1 VKRTLLL
8 LFQRQSQH
16 TRQERGQPNMHQS
29 LKHIVAAVLSLFLI
43 FGSVPA
49 FAAAPSSGNGSEL
62 ETISQ
67 GTGSAV
73 LNNADYFGD
82 LPDSTPVT
90 VDIVLKANHEQQ
102 LQNYIDATVNPKSR
116 SYHKYLSV
124 HEFSRLYGGSSKTV
138 SDLTAYLAKNHITS
152 KVYPDNLVI
161 TANGTVGDFNKA
173 FSVRIQKAKFKGK
186 SFHATKQGPKAP
198 AYIARHVLAILG
210 LSDYSQMTPKAIK
223 QPVGAQPKDGSG
235 PLNLNP
241 SDLIKQY
248 NVQPLYNKGMTGAG
262 QTIDIV
268 TLAGFNPEDAYE
280 FWKEEGITV
289 KPDRIHVIPVDGGS
303 GYNGYEETSLDVE
316 QSGSLAPQADINVY
330 VGPNTDSGFV
340 DAFAAAIN
348 DNKAAQISVS
358 WGESETAI
366 DYFVQQKMEDPAYA
380 LVFNQLFEQAAAQ
393 GSSMFASA
401 GDAGAYDATRDMGTY
416 NLAADNPADS
426 PYMTAAGGTTLPWSG
441 TLQRTLADG
450 TVAKAT
456 INVTKER
463 AWSWDY
469 LYPYFDARGLN
480 NPAGWLNYY
489 FVGGGGGFS
498 SIFKTPDYQKGISG
512 VNTFTAVKQ
521 WQPSADF
528 SSVTRLS
535 TPQIVTGTGSGR
547 NLPDVSLNADP
558 YSGYKVYLSDPG
570 TPGVN
575 SGFVTFG
582 GTSVVS
588 PQLAGLTALMNSGQ
602 KDRIGFWNDQIYRFA
617 DGSNSPFAPL
627 NATGLENDNLFYT
640 GTPGTLYNQA
650 TGLGTIDFA
659 KLDQSFQSK

>member
-1 VKRTLLL
+1 MRA
-8 LFQRQSQH
+8 
-16 TRQERGQPNMHQS
+16 S
-29 LKHIVAAVLSLFLI
+29 LKHIAAVVLSLFLI

-49 FAAAPSSGNGSEL
+49 FAASPSEGTGNQFEP
-62 ETISQ
+62 ISQ

-73 LNNADYFGD
+73 LNNASYFGD

-90 VDIVLKANHEQQ
+90 VDIVLKVSKEKQ
-102 LQNYIDATVNPKSR
+102 LQNYIAATVNPGSR
-116 SYHKYLSV
+116 SDHHYLSV
-124 HEFSRLYGGSSKTV
+124 SQFKHMYGASDRTV
-138 SDLTAYLAKNHITS
+138 DNLTTYLAKNNITS
-152 KVYPDNLVI
+152 QVYPNNLVI
-161 TANGTVGDFNKA
+161 TAKGTVGDFNRA
-173 FSVRIQKAKFKGK
+173 FRVHIQKARFKGK
-186 SFHATKQGPKAP
+186 TFHATKQGPKAP

-223 QPVGAQPKDGSG
+223 QPFGAQPKDGSG
-235 PLNLNP
+235 PLNLDP
-241 SDLIKQY
+241 ADLIRQY
-248 NVQPLYNKGMTGAG
+248 HVQPLYNKGMTGAG

-268 TLAGFNPEDAYE
+268 TLADFNPEDAYQ
-280 FWKEEGITV
+280 FWKKEGIDT
-289 KPDRIHVIPVDGGS
+289 KANRIHVVPVDGGS
-303 GYNGYEETSLDVE
+303 DYNGYEETSLDVE

-330 VGPNTDSGFV
+330 VGPNTDYGFV
-340 DAFAAAIN
+340 DAFASAIN
-348 DNKAAQISVS
+348 DHHAAQISVS

-366 DYFVQQKMEDPAYA
+366 NYFIQQKMEAPAYA

-393 GSSMFASA
+393 GASMFASA
-401 GDAGAYDATRDMGTY
+401 GDAGAYDATRDMGAY
-416 NLAADNPADS
+416 PLAADNPADS

-450 TVAKAT
+450 TVAKAN

-469 LYPYFDARGLN
+469 LYPFFDARELN

-498 SIFKTPDYQKGISG
+498 GIFKTPEYQKGVSG
-512 VNTFTAVKQ
+512 VNTFTAVKL

-535 TPQIVTGTGSGR
+535 TPQIVTGTGNGR

-558 YSGYKVYLSDPG
+558 YTGYKVYLSDPG
-570 TPGVN
+570 VPGVN
-575 SGFVTFG
+575 SGFVTYG

-602 KDRIGFWNDQIYRFA
+602 KARIGFWNDQIYRFA
-617 DGSNSPFAPL
+617 RGTRSPFTPL
-627 NATGLENDNLFYT
+627 NETGTANDNLFYT
-640 GTPGTLYNQA
+640 GTAGTLYNQA

-659 KLDQSFQSK
+659 KLDQNFRAESFGASR

>member
-1 VKRTLLL
+1 MY
-8 LFQRQSQH
+8 H
-16 TRQERGQPNMHQS
+16 S
-29 LKHIVAAVLSLFLI
+29 LKHIAAVVLSLFLV

-49 FAAAPSSGNGSEL
+49 FAAAPSGGNDSQL
-62 ETISQ
+62 EPISQ

-73 LNNADYFGD
+73 LNNAGYFGD
-82 LPDSTPVT
+82 VPDSTPVT
-90 VDIVLKANHEQQ
+90 VDIVLKASKETQ
-102 LQNYIDATVNPKSR
+102 LQKYIAATVDPASK

-124 HEFSRLYGGSSKTV
+124 SAFKNLYGASGKTV
-138 SDLTAYLAKNHITS
+138 TDLTAYLAKYNITS
-152 KVYPDNLVI
+152 KVYPDNLVV
-161 TANGTVGDFNKA
+161 TANGTAGDFNKA
-173 FSVRIQKAKFKGK
+173 FSVHIQKAKFKGK
-186 SFHATKQGPKAP
+186 TFHATKQGPKAP

-235 PLNLNP
+235 PLNLDP
-241 SDLIKQY
+241 ADLIKQY

-268 TLAGFNPEDAYE
+268 TLAGFNPEDAYQ
-280 FWKEEGITV
+280 FWKQEGINT
-289 KPDRIHVIPVDGGS
+289 KANRIHVVPVDGGS
-303 GYNGYEETSLDVE
+303 DYNGYEETSLDVE

-340 DAFAAAIN
+340 DAFASAIN

-366 DYFVQQKMEDPAYA
+366 SYFVQQKMEDPAYA

-393 GSSMFASA
+393 GASMFASA

-456 INVTKER
+456 IDVTKER

-480 NPAGWLNYY
+480 NPTGWLNYY

-498 SIFKTPDYQKGISG
+498 SFFKTPDYQKGVSG
-512 VNTFTAVKQ
+512 VNTFTGVKL

-528 SSVTRLS
+528 LSVTRLS
-535 TPQIVTGTGSGR
+535 TPQIVTGTGTGR

-558 YSGYKVYLSDPG
+558 YTGYKVYLSDPG

-575 SGFVTFG
+575 SGFVTYG

-617 DGSNSPFAPL
+617 KGAQSPFTPL
-627 NATGLENDNLFYT
+627 NETGATNDNLFYT
-640 GTPGTLYNQA
+640 GTAETLYNQA

-659 KLDQSFQSK
+659 KLDQNFQAK